1 MVSEQRSP
9 APHGATLARILPG
22 GNGRR
27 TITRDYHR
35 LINECTEKLLSN
47 PKHTL
52 AMRLRAQS
60 YRMLGEDDAAL
71 ADYNS
76 LLALEPTNV
85 DALFYRGTILER
97 QQHIDE
103 AIHCYTAVLQ
113 QEPQHHKA
121 LYNRAVCFSAK
132 GSFAQAIEDFS
143 AAIELDQ
150 QTCKGARRVRDQD
163 PAQQQL
169 ASSLGATADAAAAA
183 ALHAGSPQPNTLPH
197 HVLQQYAAEGHAL
210 SSATSVS
217 DVSAAGWERLNSN
230 TSAWSTTPQS
240 TGSDALGDEEPGTGS
255 GSGGSA
261 TAMMYDPYGAMQG
274 GTMAGLLAQASPP
287 SSHSY
292 PEGPSWVSFGT
303 GAALATARSHAGAQP
318 HPHAT
323 EPEAGVPSLGP
334 KQGHHDLHHP
344 DQHGRRYRQYRQRQ
358 WASGRGEDAGALSEQ
373 QQQQAP
379 SVHDSLGSWLEPRQS
394 GGSSEAAWS
403 QGADV
408 APVATAP
415 PPPLQQQQQQQG
427 IVATPPPTLPASSTS
442 AQLLATLQDSKALHM
457 HQQAQRQ
464 QQQQQ
469 QQAEDEYVLDQLQNM
484 FVAAQQH
491 EQQAALARQGG
502 QQQQSLHAQTHP
514 APENGLRGGPHG
526 VLREVQGQG
535 YTNGR
540 SQTPKGRAAVAAQ
553 RVAGAHVH
561 SHVHARAQV
570 LRAQGPVPGRINHPH
585 QPQRHAQPPSRN
597 SMNRTAPG
605 SAPPAVARELRSP
618 SPFERFVQDDRTP
631 GAGASAAP
639 RPTRN
644 HTNGANDRH
653 GTPPKVLTTQSRP
666 NTGVPPQHPQLQ
678 QQPLQQM
685 VASRPNTAPQQ
696 QPQQHMTNP
705 RCPRDQRGDGGDG
718 PYDSAAEMLPEGQL
732 HVNGQSEQAPRLQS
746 WGQRELLQVKDA
758 TTAAT
763 SGTLTGLRACSS
775 GDLGDGPEVLTACGR
790 GGSGGGGDG
799 SSGVVDTAPV
809 DRGADDGSCSL
820 DPWTA
825 GGPGG
830 MVGAM
835 EMSRPS
841 TSSSAASDAADQSSR
856 HKAIEQCNARAFAL
870 RQQGKLVEAVREYT
884 RALELD
890 PYHFKTLFNRG
901 FTHDRLGE
909 LAAAVDDYTAALAVD
924 PQSSYAHYNRGITRD
939 RLQNFAGAVEDFTAA
954 IRLEPNSADFYH
966 NRGFA
971 LRKQGMF
978 EAAIQ
983 DYTTAIRLNPN
994 HCRAYYNR
1002 AFCHDRLNHVQQ
1014 AIDDYTKAL
1023 EMEPNNATAL
1033 HNRGSL
1039 HERNGRSDLALQD
1052 FDRAIVVDPNCAQ
1065 SYNARG
1071 VLLQHLSRLEEAQA
1085 DLDMAVALM
1094 QPPSASLFRNRAQV
1108 RRERGDHYG
1117 AVQDLT
1123 RAIALD
1129 PLDLLSYSRRA
1140 HCFRRMGEYES
1151 AIRDYTRAIGLSP
1164 NNPKLHTIRAYCYAM
1179 IEWYGEAVADYDIV
1193 LSLEPSNA
1201 HASYNRSIA
1210 LEKLGGAIDRAAA
1223 ELSAAAGGVS
1233 AAAADRARQSVSAAA
1248 AHAGHGRSQGQC
1260 AAAVPEQPTAAYD
1273 ATAGSSAAAAA
1284 VAAAPCIAPGAGI
1297 GSSGGGVQ
1305 RGQQGLPQPKQ
1316 AWASVDGRFIMQHTA
1331 PPAAQQQLQAGPPA
1345 VAATRQ
1351 SGGTAAAF
1359 RGPSPM
1365 RGGMTN
1371 TPPMAATATGRAASI
1386 WGSGHPTAAMAQAA
1400 FQHRAPRGNVLS
1412 NGGVYA
1418 SQNFYSQP
1426 QPQRQAQQ
1434 QQQQWHTMQ
1443 GGAAG
1448 AAATAAG
1455 YSGNAVPGGRSRT
1468 PHRAVVVP

>member
-9 APHGATLARILPG
+9 APNGATLARILPG

-35 LINECTEKLLSN
+35 LINECTEKLHSN

-183 ALHAGSPQPNTLPH
+183 ALHACSPQPNTLPH

-255 GSGGSA
+255 GSGASA
-261 TAMMYDPYGAMQG
+261 TVMLYDPYGAMQAG
-274 GTMAGLLAQASPP
+274 ATAGLLAQASPP
-287 SSHSY
+287 SSQRC
-292 PEGPSWVSFGT
+292 PEGPGWASCGT

-318 HPHAT
+318 HPHASQ
-323 EPEAGVPSLGP
+323 PEASVPPVGP
-334 KQGHHDLHHP
+334 KQRHHDLHHP

-358 WASGRGEDAGALSEQ
+358 WASGQGEDAGAVSEQ
-373 QQQQAP
+373 QQQQTP

-408 APVATAP
+408 APAATAP
-415 PPPLQQQQQQQG
+415 PPPSQQQQQG
-427 IVATPPPTLPASSTS
+427 SVATTPPPLPGSSTS
-442 AQLLATLQDSKALHM
+442 AQLLASLQDSKALHM

-469 QQAEDEYVLDQLQNM
+469 QQAEDEYVLEQLQNM

-502 QQQQSLHAQTHP
+502 QQQQPFHP
-514 APENGLRGGPHG
+514 QMHSVPTNGLRGGPHG

-535 YTNGR
+535 SSNSR
-540 SQTPKGRAAVAAQ
+540 SQTPKGRAAVAVQ
-553 RVAGAHVH
+553 RVAAAHVH
-561 SHVHARAQV
+561 PHMHARAQV
-570 LRAQGPVPGRINHPH
+570 SRPQGSVPGRANHLH
-585 QPQRHAQPPSRN
+585 QPQRHVQPPSRN
-597 SMNRTAPG
+597 GMTRTGPG

-618 SPFERFVQDDRTP
+618 SPFERFVQDDRTS
-631 GAGASAAP
+631 GAGASGAP

-644 HTNGANDRH
+644 HMNGVNDRH
-653 GTPPKVLTTQSRP
+653 GTPPAVLSTQPRP
-666 NTGVPPQHPQLQ
+666 NMGMAPQHPQLQ
-678 QQPLQQM
+678 QQLLAQM
-685 VASRPNTAPQQ
+685 VASRPNTASQQ
-696 QPQQHMTNP
+696 QQQHTTNS
-705 RCPRDQRGDGGDG
+705 RCPRDQRGDGADR
-718 PYDSAAEMLPEGQL
+718 PCDSADDVLPEGQVQ
-732 HVNGQSEQAPRLQS
+732 VNAQSEQVLRLQS
-746 WGQRELLQVKDA
+746 WGQRESLQIKDA
-758 TTAAT
+758 AASATTGA
-763 SGTLTGLRACSS
+763 LTGLHACSS
-775 GDLGDGPEVLTACGR
+775 GDLGEGSEALTSCGHV
-790 GGSGGGGDG
+790 GSGGIGD
-799 SSGVVDTAPV
+799 SNSGVTETAPV
-809 DRGADDGSCSL
+809 DPGGDDRACSL
-820 DPWTA
+820 DPWTV

-830 MVGAM
+830 MVAAM

-870 RQQGKLVEAVREYT
+870 RQQGKLVEAVREYN

-890 PYHFKTLFNRG
+890 PCHFKTLFNRG

-1039 HERNGRSDLALQD
+1039 HERNGRWVATKSDLALQD

-1071 VLLQHLSRLEEAQA
+1071 VLLQHLGRLEEAQA
-1085 DLDMAVALM
+1085 DLDVAVALM

-1193 LSLEPSNA
+1193 LSLEPGNA

-1223 ELSAAAGGVS
+1223 ELSAAAGGTS
-1233 AAAADRARQSVSAAA
+1233 APADRARQSVPAAA
-1248 AHAGHGRSQGQC
+1248 THAGQGRTQGQS
-1260 AAAVPEQPTAAYD
+1260 AVAVPEQPTAAY
-1273 ATAGSSAAAAA
+1273 ALTAG
-1284 VAAAPCIAPGAGI
+1284 
-1297 GSSGGGVQ
+1297 
-1305 RGQQGLPQPKQ
+1305 
-1316 AWASVDGRFIMQHTA
+1316 
-1331 PPAAQQQLQAGPPA
+1331 
-1345 VAATRQ
+1345 
-1351 SGGTAAAF
+1351 
-1359 RGPSPM
+1359 
-1365 RGGMTN
+1365 N
-1371 TPPMAATATGRAASI
+1371 
-1386 WGSGHPTAAMAQAA
+1386 
-1400 FQHRAPRGNVLS
+1400 NV
-1412 NGGVYA
+1412 
-1418 SQNFYSQP
+1418 
-1426 QPQRQAQQ
+1426 
-1434 QQQQWHTMQ
+1434 
-1443 GGAAG
+1443 
-1448 AAATAAG
+1448 AAATAAAG
-1455 YSGNAVPGGRSRT
+1455 PAVTPGNDSSGGGA
-1468 PHRAVVVP
+1468 HR